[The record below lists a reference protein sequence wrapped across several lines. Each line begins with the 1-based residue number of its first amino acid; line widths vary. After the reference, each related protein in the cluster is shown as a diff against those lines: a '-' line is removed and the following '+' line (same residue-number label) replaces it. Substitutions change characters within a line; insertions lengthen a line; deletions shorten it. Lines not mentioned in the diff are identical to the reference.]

1 MEESGLRNAGLY
13 GRPLKQST
21 VLEFKYLLLLR
32 TNASLRLVASDDV
45 LCPLTPLL
53 QTSSCNLNDEQESSK
68 RISEESSF

>member
-13 GRPLKQST
+13 DRPLKQST

-45 LCPLTPLL
+45 LCPLPPHYYPFSPPNFQLK
-53 QTSSCNLNDEQESSK
+53 SK
-68 RISEESSF
+68 